1 MRGRPCIG
9 AALCAPH
16 HFGGGRMRLSDQPA
30 KPHSMRRTAQLMY
43 IKQTHCIS
51 CNVGSVW
58 ARCLFPTL
66 LLVPTGQV
74 LPATIA
80 PVVKPAAAP
89 PTVSPAVMQNIL
101 HAVAPAG
108 TTELNPLSVP
118 TVAVV
123 ATQLLLPTVPAPALP
138 YPAATQPQPAQVHQ
152 TLSASRG
159 DAASSNYLLRLQ
171 PWNSLRFT
179 SCSQRAWLQTREMEH
194 SGCCSSVAA
203 RKKEAS
209 GYQHLYLAAGIH
221 VAC

>member
-1 MRGRPCIG
+1 MPLSN
-9 AALCAPH
+9 AATCANRASAASNDSACSKARCCAPNCVTGSDAKH
-16 HFGGGRMRLSDQPA
+16 TSRGG
-30 KPHSMRRTAQLMY
+30 
-43 IKQTHCIS
+43 
-51 CNVGSVW
+51 
-58 ARCLFPTL
+58 
-66 LLVPTGQV
+66 
-74 LPATIA
+74 
-80 PVVKPAAAP
+80 
-89 PTVSPAVMQNIL
+89 
-101 HAVAPAG
+101 PAG
-108 TTELNPLSVP
+108 TIDLNPLSVP

-138 YPAATQPQPAQVHQ
+138 YPAATPPQPAQVHQ
-152 TLSASRG
+152 TLPASRG